1 MQKDLSKFATRKTNS
16 KLLLCCLICS
26 IFVIYAQGNALSA
39 ACFRCVF
46 DIRVKKCCSDV
57 TKSRNLRHI
66 FRNLIINIKKTTTMK
81 KLLIAFALVLV
92 CLTGNAQTIDKL
104 FETFKGK
111 PGADYV
117 PLSKELIQM
126 AMGMATKDSDDKE
139 ETDKMLEILKQ
150 IDSLNVLDIEETSD
164 DVKKEFIDMAGKLEM
179 KDYEQ
184 VANINDDDE
193 QVLIYGIM
201 VLDPKEPTLIQ
212 IKGNID
218 PENIGTIFQMNKN

>member
-1 MQKDLSKFATRKTNS
+1 
-16 KLLLCCLICS
+16 
-26 IFVIYAQGNALSA
+26 
-39 ACFRCVF
+39 
-46 DIRVKKCCSDV
+46 
-57 TKSRNLRHI
+57 
-66 FRNLIINIKKTTTMK
+66 MK
-81 KLLIAFALVLV
+81 KLLIAFALMLV

-111 PGADYV
+111 PGANYV

-139 ETDKMLEILKQ
+139 ETDKMLEIFKQ

-184 VANINDDDE
+184 VANINDDEE
-193 QVLIYGIM
+193 QVLIYGKKINKKETFSEVVIM

>member
-1 MQKDLSKFATRKTNS
+1 
-16 KLLLCCLICS
+16 
-26 IFVIYAQGNALSA
+26 
-39 ACFRCVF
+39 
-46 DIRVKKCCSDV
+46 
-57 TKSRNLRHI
+57 
-66 FRNLIINIKKTTTMK
+66 
-81 KLLIAFALVLV
+81 
-92 CLTGNAQTIDKL
+92 
-104 FETFKGK
+104 
-111 PGADYV
+111 
-117 PLSKELIQM
+117 M

-193 QVLIYGIM
+193 QVLIYGKKINKKETFSEVVIM

-212 IKGNID
+212 IKGNIN